1 MEQLL
6 HTFQGAIEGMTW
18 EQISSTLME
27 VIADCSPPPTPPC
40 PLEPAQLDSYNLR
53 PLTMEQLVNTFQGA
67 IEGMTWEE
75 ISCTLMEVIADCS
88 PPPTPTPPC
97 ALEPAQLDSY
107 NQMSTTA
114 ANTLHS
120 GINLSLKN
128 LYPIRTIMVVY
139 EILPA
144 PRVTAPAPKPSKA
157 KPSFCRRRK
166 RHEKEDHIK
175 KPPNAFMM
183 FLKENRQSVA
193 AGMNVKRSTEVNTI
207 LGQIW
212 RSMTMDE
219 QNKYYI
225 MADEE
230 LRRRRSS
237 SST

>member
-40 PLEPAQLDSYNLR
+40 PPELAQLDSYNLR
-53 PLTMEQLVNTFQGA
+53 PLTMEQLVDTFQGA

-75 ISCTLMEVIADCS
+75 ISSTLKKVIEDCS
-88 PPPTPTPPC
+88 PPPTPPC
-97 ALEPAQLDSY
+97 PLEPAQLDSY
-107 NQMSTTA
+107 NLMSTTA
-114 ANTLHS
+114 ANTLHP

-128 LYPIRTIMVVY
+128 LHPIRTIMVVY

-157 KPSFCRRRK
+157 KRRK

-219 QNKYYI
+219 QNKYYK

-237 SST
+237 SSTLTA